1 MYKEPADIMEF
12 IVISLFVV
20 FCLFIV
26 WVFFLSDKE
35 IKGALYLN
43 KEGKSD
49 FVCDG
54 VLYKHIGYVTF
65 PMCGRKL
72 NKQPPAMAKGNKD
85 ESNKETCNN

>member
-1 MYKEPADIMEF
+1 MYKELDGIDFIVF

-20 FCLFIV
+20 FGLFIG
-26 WVFFLSDKE
+26 FLIFSSDKE

-54 VLYKHIGYVTF
+54 VLYKHIGYVTIYDF
-65 PMCGRKL
+65 VCSDGREIYNLTNFTIK
-72 NKQPPAMAKGNKD
+72 KAG
-85 ESNKETCNN
+85 E

>member
-1 MYKEPADIMEF
+1 MYKEPTDIMGF

-26 WVFFLSDKE
+26 LVFFCSNDE

-54 VLYKHIGYVTF
+54 VLYKHIGYVTRYDF
-65 PMCGRKL
+65 VCSDGREIHNLTNFTIK
-72 NKQPPAMAKGNKD
+72 KAG
-85 ESNKETCNN
+85 E

>member
-1 MYKEPADIMEF
+1 MYKDPVDIMGF
-12 IVISLFVV
+12 IVISLFVA

-26 WVFFLSDKE
+26 FLFFRSNDE

-54 VLYKHIGYVTF
+54 VLYKHIGYSTRYDFV
-65 PMCGRKL
+65 CSDGRGIYNLTNFTIK
-72 NKQPPAMAKGNKD
+72 KAG
-85 ESNKETCNN
+85 E